1 MQRSRFEDVL
11 DRDDLEALRDR
22 FERCDEM
29 DAFNSFSDKMCAYD
43 FDWAMHDTRR
53 NFRNNILIVFYVRN
67 SE

>member
-29 DAFNSFSDKMCAYD
+29 DAFNSFSDKMSAYD
-43 FDWAMHDTRR
+43 FVSAMHDTRR
-53 NFRNNILIVFYVRN
+53 SFRNSILIVFSERN